1 MEKARTHRSAAKWSA
16 IKRHTWA
23 LPDRRRSTDH
33 GPMFSTGDGRTVH
46 VHNAVLKTRATR
58 ARMTKVE
65 DQHAV
70 GSCRCSFKGPRSNLL
85 YRLTTA
91 TGIVLHNHFRL
102 IQRKI
107 RSSVATIVLCLLH
120 TCDIISAW
128 IDPSHSESLTLKRKR
143 RPPVRFWVSPCF
155 VRSPNSLCCWT
166 FNTSWLCKHR
176 CN

>member
-70 GSCRCSFKGPRSNLL
+70 GSCRCSFKGPSEQSPLSLDNSNW
-85 YRLTTA
+85 
-91 TGIVLHNHFRL
+91 H
-102 IQRKI
+102 
-107 RSSVATIVLCLLH
+107 RSSQSLPPHSKENQIFSGYDSTLLAPHVRYNLCMDRSQPFWITDFKEKTKTSRLVLSVPMLCEITKLSVLL
-120 TCDIISAW
+120 DFQYVMA
-128 IDPSHSESLTLKRKR
+128 
-143 RPPVRFWVSPCF
+143 V
-155 VRSPNSLCCWT
+155 
-166 FNTSWLCKHR
+166 
-176 CN
+176 